1 MSFRRTARVCARKWF
16 AWLFGALGFWVASC
30 ALAGTT
36 NLTVAGATKGSSN
49 VPVTM
54 QFPLTRAG
62 DLAYETVLNYHTVD
76 GTAFAGTDY
85 TAASASISIPA
96 GSSSA
101 MIPVTLSANTGA
113 TANSQFQMMLD
124 SAVGIGPTP
133 TFAAQQPFITGAIP
147 YSVTA
152 ADVNG
157 DGKLDLIES
166 NLGGSVSVLLNTTA
180 PGATMPSFATQQS
193 FATGTNSRA
202 VTAADVNGDG
212 KPDLIVPNYGDSN
225 VSVLLNTTAPG
236 ATSPGF
242 ATQQAFATGGQ
253 PYSATAVDVNGDGR
267 PDLVVANYL
276 GDDVSILLNTTA
288 PGATTPSFATQQPF
302 AAGSHPDSV
311 TAADVNGDGR
321 PDLVVANL
329 GDSNVSV
336 LLNATVPG
344 ATTLSFATQQ
354 NFATGVQPYSVTTA
368 DVNGDGRPD
377 LVVANSAGS
386 SVSVLLNAT
395 APGATMLAFAAQS
408 SFAAGTLP
416 YSITAADVNG
426 DGKPDLVVANSGDNT
441 ASVLLNTTVSGATAP
456 SFAAQQILATGR
468 NPYSVIAANVNG
480 DGKPDLI
487 VANLQDDTASVLLNT
502 TVPGAATL
510 GFAAPPSFGT
520 GTHPYA
526 FTTADVNGDGK
537 PDLIVANE
545 GDAIANVSVLLN
557 TTAPGAAT
565 PSFAAR
571 WSFLAGTNPYWVTA
585 VDVNGDGKPDL
596 VVANYGESAVS
607 VLLNNTAPGA
617 STPSFAVQQTF
628 QTGSGP
634 VSVAATDVNGDGKLD
649 LVVADFFD
657 NEISVLLNTTA
668 PGAAT
673 PTFAGQ
679 QILAAGSEPRSVIAA
694 DVNGDGKPDLIAAND
709 GDSTVSVLLNATAPG
724 ATALIFAA
732 QQTFATGNAGSA
744 PFSLVAVDVNGDGK
758 SDLIAANYASNA
770 VSVLLNTTMPGAMTA
785 GFATQHA
792 FATGIAPKSVV
803 TADVDGDGKP
813 DLIAANAGATTVSV
827 LLNTTAPGATTPGFA
842 AQQTY
847 FAGGDALAV
856 VATDVNGDGRPDLI
870 ATNDFGHTVSVLLN
884 TQYQIAVSSSSA
896 AGTIVHDYIFADGF
910 GP

>member
-1 MSFRRTARVCARKWF
+1 
-16 AWLFGALGFWVASC
+16 LFGALGFCVASY

-36 NLTVAGATKGSSN
+36 NLTTAAATKGSGN

-54 QFPLTRAG
+54 QFPLTRTG
-62 DLAYETVLNYHTVD
+62 DLAYETVLNFHTVD
-76 GTAFAGTDY
+76 GTAFAGADY
-85 TAASASISIPA
+85 TAASASIAIPA
-96 GSSSA
+96 GASSA
-101 MIPVTLSANTGA
+101 MISVTLSANTGA
-113 TANSQFQMMLD
+113 AASSQFQMMLD
-124 SAVGIGPTP
+124 TAVGIGPTP
-133 TFAAQQPFITGAIP
+133 TFAAQQPFSTGAIP

-180 PGATMPSFATQQS
+180 PGATTPSFATQQS
-193 FATGTNSRA
+193 FTTGTNSRT

-212 KPDLIVPNYGDSN
+212 KPDLIVPNFGDSN

-236 ATSPGF
+236 ATTPGF
-242 ATQQAFATGGQ
+242 ATQQIFVTGGQ
-253 PYSATAVDVNGDGR
+253 PYSATAVDVNGDGKA
-267 PDLVVANYL
+267 DLVVANYL
-276 GDDVSILLNTTA
+276 GNTVSVLLNTTA
-288 PGATTPSFATQQPF
+288 PGATTLSFAAQQPF
-302 AAGSHPDSV
+302 ATGSHPTSV
-311 TAADVNGDGR
+311 TAADVNGDGK
-321 PDLVVANL
+321 PDLIVANL
-329 GDSNVSV
+329 SD
-336 LLNATVPG
+336 
-344 ATTLSFATQQ
+344 
-354 NFATGVQPYSVTTA
+354 
-368 DVNGDGRPD
+368 
-377 LVVANSAGS
+377 S

-395 APGATMLAFAAQS
+395 APGATTPAFSAQQTLATGNQPYSVTAVDVNGDGKPDLVAANSVGNSVSVLLNTTAPGATTLGFPAQR
-408 SFAAGTLP
+408 SFAAGTSP
-416 YSITAADVNG
+416 YSVSAADVNG

-441 ASVLLNTTVSGATAP
+441 ASVLLNTTVPGATAP

-487 VANLQDDTASVLLNT
+487 VANLNDDTVSVLLNT

-537 PDLIVANE
+537 PDLVVANS
-545 GDAIANVSVLLN
+545 GDNNVSVLLN
-557 TTAPGAAT
+557 NTAPGAPT

-585 VDVNGDGKPDL
+585 ADVNGDGKPDL
-596 VVANYGESAVS
+596 VVANYGESAIS
-607 VLLNNTAPGA
+607 VLLNTTTPGA

-628 QTGSGP
+628 QTGRGP

-649 LVVADFFD
+649 LVVADFSD
-657 NEISVLLNTTA
+657 NDVSVLLNTTS

-673 PTFAGQ
+673 PTFATQ
-679 QILAAGSEPRSVIAA
+679 QIFAAGTEPRSVVAA
-694 DVNGDGKPDLIAAND
+694 DVNGDGRPDLIVANN
-709 GDSTVSVLLNATAPG
+709 GDSTVSVLLNTTTPG
-724 ATALIFAA
+724 ATTLSFAT
-732 QQTFATGNAGSA
+732 QQTFATGSAGSA
-744 PFSLVAVDVNGDGK
+744 PFSIVAADVNGDGK
-758 SDLIAANYASNA
+758 SDLIAANEGATT
-770 VSVLLNTTMPGAMTA
+770 VSVLLNTTTPGATTA
-785 GFATQHA
+785 SFAAQHA
-792 FATGIAPKSVV
+792 FAVGVAPKSVV
-803 TADVDGDGKP
+803 ATDVDGDGKP
-813 DLIAANAGATTVSV
+813 DLIAANAGAITVSV

-847 FAGGDALAV
+847 SAGGDALAV

-884 TQYQIAVSSSSA
+884 TQYQTALSGSPA